1 MNKFDSKKQSI
12 IENTADFILKNGLK
26 NASLRNIAET
36 LSTSNRMLLH
46 YFKDKEEMMIETLL
60 YITKNLINLLES
72 FRFEKMSFANL
83 MPYLYKALKM
93 PEIKPYMQLCLELIS
108 FSSNNE
114 EPYYSIA
121 RKIED
126 IFYNW
131 IETAMIIEKNE
142 DKDEQLSA
150 ALVVIEGFVV
160 LNALNYDDKIEKAIK
175 KISRNI

>member
-1 MNKFDSKKQSI
+1 MNKFDLKKQSI
-12 IENTADFILKNGLK
+12 IENTADFILKNGIK
-26 NASLRNIAET
+26 NASLRNIAED

-46 YFKDKEEMMIETLL
+46 YFKDKEEMMTETLL
-60 YITKNLINLLES
+60 YITNNLINLLES
-72 FRFEKMSFANL
+72 VRFEKMSFANL

-150 ALVVIEGFVV
+150 AFVIIEGFVV